1 MSLERLRAFPF
12 RHGVHPPDVKEL
24 TAHLPIRRM
33 PYPHEVVIPL
43 RQHAGKPAKLV
54 VRVGDRVERGD
65 TLAVADGFVSAPVHA
80 SAAGRIVEIGLWPHP
95 DGSMDTAVRIAVAPF
110 SAQVPRPRLVP
121 KWEGLTADEVV
132 KAVQDGGVVGLG
144 GAAFPTHVKLA
155 PPRDIR
161 VETIILNGAECEPY
175 LTTDHRIMVE
185 MPERVHFGARIM
197 LHTLGASRVVI
208 GVERNKPDAIAAL
221 ERTLARDL
229 PVSVLPL
236 TVKYPQ
242 GAEKMLIKAVT
253 GREVPSGKLPVSLG
267 VLVQNVGSAASIG
280 EIFETGLPLVERV
293 VTVSGHG
300 VRKPSNLVVPVG
312 TKLGDLLDMCGGL
325 TDDAEEIVFGGPMMG
340 VAQRSLDVPITKGT
354 TGVIVLTKEEV
365 QARREYPCIHCGACL
380 DACPMFLNPSSL
392 AELARSQRYEEMEAW
407 HLQDCMLCGS
417 CSFVCPS
424 NIPLSQLF
432 AASKVALRKRKAVV
446 A

>member
-1 MSLERLRAFPF
+1 MSLERLRAFHF
-12 RHGVHPPDVKEL
+12 GHGVHPPDAKEL

-33 PYPHEVVIPL
+33 PYPSEVVIPV
-43 RQHAGKPAKLV
+43 RQHAGKPAQVV
-54 VRVGDRVERGD
+54 VRVGDYVERGD
-65 TLAVADGFVSAPVHA
+65 TLARADGFLSAPVHA
-80 SAAGRIVEIGLWPHP
+80 SAAGRVVEIGLWPHP
-95 DGSMDTAVRIAVAPF
+95 DGTMDTAVRIAVAPF

-121 KWEGLTADEVV
+121 RWEGLTRDEVV
-132 KAVQDGGVVGLG
+132 QAVQEGGVVGLG

-155 PPRDIR
+155 PPRDVQ

-175 LTTDHRIMVE
+175 LTTDHRLMVE

-197 LHTLGASRVVI
+197 LHTLGARRVVI

-221 ERTLARDL
+221 ERTLPRD
-229 PVSVLPL
+229 VTISVLPL

-267 VLVQNVGSAASIG
+267 VLVQNVGSAASIA
-280 EIFETGLPLVERV
+280 EIFETGLPLVERI

-300 VRKPSNLVVPVG
+300 LRKPANLIVPVG
-312 TKLGDLLDMCGGL
+312 TKLRDLLEACGGL

-354 TGVIVLTKEEV
+354 AGVVVVPREEV
-365 QARREYPCIHCGACL
+365 QAGDQYPFIG
-380 DACPMFLNPSSL
+380 
-392 AELARSQRYEEMEAW
+392 
-407 HLQDCMLCGS
+407 
-417 CSFVCPS
+417 
-424 NIPLSQLF
+424 
-432 AASKVALRKRKAVV
+432 
-446 A
+446 